1 MMNFTST
8 EPACC
13 PTSLSGSR
21 CQNLV
26 LSCEG
31 YAGLAKPPLY
41 HWQGRTQCFRRLWT
55 WCHLYREEWMALKL
69 LDIYLLVET
78 EVDRI
83 LLGIAHRPP
92 LPQEALGQ
100 G

>member
-1 MMNFTST
+1 
-8 EPACC
+8 
-13 PTSLSGSR
+13 
-21 CQNLV
+21 
-26 LSCEG
+26 
-31 YAGLAKPPLY
+31 
-41 HWQGRTQCFRRLWT
+41 
-55 WCHLYREEWMALKL
+55 MALKL
-69 LDIYLLVET
+69 LDICLLVGT

>member
-1 MMNFTST
+1 M
-8 EPACC
+8 
-13 PTSLSGSR
+13 
-21 CQNLV
+21 
-26 LSCEG
+26 
-31 YAGLAKPPLY
+31 
-41 HWQGRTQCFRRLWT
+41 
-55 WCHLYREEWMALKL
+55 YREEWMALKL